1 MSAITTVEDILNQ
14 IEAIDDFL
22 YFYDYCAE
30 DQENADIIKFPTEK
44 LDTAHTLLKDY
55 RAMLLSIKVSTK

>member
-1 MSAITTVEDILNQ
+1 MSAITTVQDILNQ

-22 YFYDYCAE
+22 YWYDYCEA
-30 DQENADIIKFPTEK
+30 DTENIDITRFPTEK
-44 LDTAHTLLKDY
+44 LDIASVLLKDY

>member
-1 MSAITTVEDILNQ
+1 MNNITTVQDILNQ

-22 YFYDYCAE
+22 YWYDYQEA
-30 DQENADIIKFPTEK
+30 DRENADITKFPTEK
-44 LDTAHTLLKDY
+44 LDTASVLLKDY